1 MAKEK
6 PVLMVKNS
14 REFSLKYGE
23 SMFVPLERFGFV
35 PTTIVIQ
42 RLSGSRFTV
51 GAILPND
58 KKNDTKPNAS

>member
-6 PVLMVKNS
+6 PVFTVKNS

-23 SMFVPLERFGFV
+23 SMFVPLEKFGFV
-35 PTTIVIQ
+35 PDVIIIQ

-51 GAILPND
+51 GAILPPE
-58 KKNDTKPNAS
+58 KKGATK